1 MDLVYFVFVL
11 PMKKR
16 RQHLCCLPFVLLEVF
31 EQVVFYLTPCL
42 FQCLFHHGGDLR
54 HQPVL
59 LLFLFFLMIFVAS
72 AHFFF
77 TSTFDMS
84 EFMPYVYLALVLGF
98 LIAACVVFFSMKN
111 SEITVTNTRVYG
123 TTLFGK
129 RIDLPFDMISAVGT
143 TGITKGITV
152 STSSGVIKFVLI
164 ENRDEIHEV
173 ISKILI
179 NRQSAKTQTMT
190 KQEPKQSNA
199 DELAKYKDLLDK
211 GIITQE
217 EFDAKKKQLLGL

>member
-1 MDLVYFVFVL
+1 
-11 PMKKR
+11 
-16 RQHLCCLPFVLLEVF
+16 
-31 EQVVFYLTPCL
+31 
-42 FQCLFHHGGDLR
+42 
-54 HQPVL
+54 
-59 LLFLFFLMIFVAS
+59 
-72 AHFFF
+72 
-77 TSTFDMS
+77 
-84 EFMPYVYLALVLGF
+84 MPYVYLALVLGF

-164 ENRDEIHEV
+164 QNRDEIHEV

-179 NRQSAKTQTMT
+179 NRQNAQTMI
-190 KQEPKQSNA
+190 KQEPQQSNA